1 MHVSDLGY
9 NYGRISVLLPGE
21 HTFEA
26 GEIIRLTGRNGCGKS
41 TILQVLARVLDGY
54 TGTCDYPRP
63 WVARY
68 IPTNVSAKLFL
79 PWYTV
84 ERNIEL
90 LLGNKEPHLKAREL
104 VRTFLGPSSDRLLA
118 QPAYTPS
125 AGEAAAIAVACAIAT
140 KPMALLLDETLSF
153 AAPGLAR
160 ELARRLECLLK
171 AGGLVFIAGHHDLPF
186 GCAVREIAMRD
197 PDEKDR

>member
-9 NYGRISVLLPGE
+9 KHKRISVLLPGE
-21 HTFEA
+21 HTFKA
-26 GEIIRLTGRNGCGKS
+26 GEIIRLTGRNGFGKS

-54 TGTCDYPRP
+54 TGTCDYPRA

-68 IPTNVSAKLFL
+68 IPTNVKEKLFL

-90 LLGNKEPHLKAREL
+90 LTGDNKPQIEAREL
-104 VRTFLGPSSDRLLA
+104 VRTLLGPSTDRLLA

-125 AGEAAAIAVACAIAT
+125 AGEAAAIAFACAIAT
-140 KPMALLLDETLSF
+140 KPSALLLDETLSF

-160 ELARRLECLLK
+160 ELAGRLECFLK
-171 AGGLVFIAGHHDLPF
+171 AGGLVFIAGHHDLPSK
-186 GCAVREIAMRD
+186 CAVRELAMSD